1 MLFDT
6 ETIDADIPVAST
18 DIINVFS
25 DVIIDSGSIEKL
37 MFVIMSYDLGEK
49 RVRKSNK
56 IVKKYLQPMQRS
68 MFEGYI
74 TEKQLK
80 NMKQELEKII
90 FPDHDKVM
98 IYKIFND
105 KMLETDE
112 IGVFK
117 SKDMIL

>member
-1 MLFDT
+1 
-6 ETIDADIPVAST
+6 
-18 DIINVFS
+18 
-25 DVIIDSGSIEKL
+25 
-37 MFVIMSYDLGEK
+37 
-49 RVRKSNK
+49 
-56 IVKKYLQPMQRS
+56 
-68 MFEGYI
+68 
-74 TEKQLK
+74 
-80 NMKQELEKII
+80 MKQELEKII